1 MKRCIEAVENQL
13 RKEVMNT
20 EFLRTN
26 SKKIKELS
34 ITLDSLVRYVLE
46 QESDEISDQS
56 IALLLKD

>member
-46 QESDEISDQS
+46 QESDEISEQS

>member
-34 ITLDSLVRYVLE
+34 ITLDSLVKYVLE
-46 QESDEISDQS
+46 QEPDEISEQS